1 MRGTAENG
9 TYTERLAEYCSAVR
23 LEEIPAHVRE
33 RAKYVTL
40 DGLACGVYGATLP
53 WSKILTDTIVGL
65 GGSGPSTAWGT
76 GLTLPSDQAA
86 LLNGS
91 FTQGFELDDYHV
103 DGALHSC
110 ANVLPAAL
118 GCADVAGGPVSGERM
133 LAAIVAGFETG
144 VRVGQCMNASII
156 LKRGWH
162 SGSIYGT
169 FAAAAAGG
177 RVLGIDPAQMAHA
190 FGIAGTQSSGLMSAQ
205 FGSMVKRMH
214 HGRSAQSGLYAAL
227 LARNGYTGIE
237 RIFEE
242 RYGGFCT
249 TFTATEDGF
258 DLGRLVDGLGTRF
271 ETERIAIKPY
281 ACNGSIHTSLDAVR
295 AIRERRP
302 FASDEVKKVVVR
314 CTGATLKHVGWEY
327 KPAGMTA
334 AQLNLSFGVAA
345 MIEFGD
351 VFVEQFTEET
361 IRSPRL
367 IELTRLVQV
376 VHEPAFDALGPH
388 RRHHVE
394 LTIDFRDGSRE
405 VEEVDLALGSP
416 ARPLPNDAIAA
427 KYDRL
432 ARSALGQEGAEAL
445 KSMVLHMEHLDDARA
460 LGQLLRLPG

>member
-1 MRGTAENG
+1 MTQNED
-9 TYTERLAEYCSAVR
+9 YTGRLAGYCAALR
-23 LEEIPAHVRE
+23 LGDVPAPVRE
-33 RAKYVTL
+33 RARYVAL
-40 DGLACGVYGATLP
+40 DGLGAGIYGAELP
-53 WSKILTDTIVGL
+53 WSRILTDTVAAL
-65 GGSGPSTAWGT
+65 GGSGPTAVWGT
-76 GLTLPSDQAA
+76 KLSLPPDQAA

-118 GCADVAGGPVSGERM
+118 GCADVAGKPIRGADL
-133 LAAIVAGFETG
+133 LAGIIVGFEVG
-144 VRVGQCMNASII
+144 VRVGQCMNASLM

-162 SGSIYGT
+162 SGSVYGT
-169 FAAAAAGG
+169 HAAAAAGG
-177 RVLGIDPAQMAHA
+177 RVLGIDAAQMAHA
-190 FGIAGTQSSGLMSAQ
+190 FGIAGTQSAGLMSAQ

-227 LARNGYTGIE
+227 LAHNGYTGIE
-237 RIFEE
+237 RVFET

-258 DLGRLVDGLGTRF
+258 DLNRLVEGLGTRW

-281 ACNGSIHTSLDAVR
+281 ACNGSIHTSLDAIR

-302 FASDEVKKVVVR
+302 FTSAEVRRVVVR
-314 CTGATLKHVGWEY
+314 CTQATVKHVGWEY
-327 KPAGMTA
+327 RPAGMTA

-345 MIEFGD
+345 MLEHGD
-351 VFVEQFTEET
+351 VFVEQFTEES

-367 IELTRLVQV
+367 LELARLVEV

-388 RRHHVE
+388 RRHHIE
-394 LTIDFRDGSRE
+394 MAIEFADGSHE

-416 ARPLPNDAIAA
+416 ARPLPNEAISA
-427 KYDRL
+427 KYDKL
-432 ARSALGQEGAEAL
+432 APRVLGRERAEAL
-445 KSMVLHMEHLDDARA
+445 KQAVLHMEELEDARI
-460 LGQLLRLPG
+460 LGGLLRIE